1 LDWFDSYCIIPLY
14 VNKVQMRKEQIIRR
28 KAVNGRPIGPYM
40 RITAFPDAHHVE
52 TADISLLRKNVY
64 QVKVAKLV
72 ISDNIFNRIAD
83 GRQSAIIHDMCP
95 RWKKLLDNIP
105 EVIQFR
111 SEKYSNKTIVFSIEC
126 VRVVYY
132 GCERIKQLRL
142 QLAEHINV

>member
-1 LDWFDSYCIIPLY
+1 
-14 VNKVQMRKEQIIRR
+14 MRTNQIIRR
-28 KAVNGRPIGPYM
+28 KSASGCPVGPYM
-40 RITAFPDAHHVE
+40 RITAFPDRSHVE
-52 TADISLLRKNVY
+52 TADILLLRKNVY
-64 QVKVAKLV
+64 EPKVVRLV
-72 ISDNIFNRIAD
+72 ISDAIFNRIAD